1 VQANI
6 PIFGTGFGQGDV
18 ICNGCRPVIEV
29 VCKGRLV
36 YSTLE
41 LDSKPAFLDEK
52 EHDVMSFTLGKQV
65 CSDRSNRM
73 CSLTTRM
80 CSLTTRMCS
89 FTLGTQG
96 VTLLGD
102 VVVTCYH
109 VELKSDSDLPG
120 LASDAYSEDSVDK
133 KIIFRYCFHT
143 GFVSPQ
149 PFRLHAS
156 DLDILPVG
164 LLPMGA
170 SVRMNVI

>member
-1 VQANI
+1 
-6 PIFGTGFGQGDV
+6 
-18 ICNGCRPVIEV
+18 
-29 VCKGRLV
+29 
-36 YSTLE
+36 
-41 LDSKPAFLDEK
+41 
-52 EHDVMSFTLGKQV
+52 
-65 CSDRSNRM
+65 M

-89 FTLGTQG
+89 LYCTRMCSLTTRMCFLTTSMCSLYCTRMCPLTTRMCSLTLGTQG

-109 VELKSDSDLPG
+109 VELKSDSDMPG
-120 LASDAYSEDSVDK
+120 LASDTYSEDSVDK

-156 DLDILPVG
+156 DLDILPLG